1 MSNLSLTAE
10 DVRMIVEDWRQ
21 LALVRQALVQIF
33 QMFTWNAEQGHWV
46 VHPAWQNWLD
56 EVMAL
61 RQQQR
66 EHPACVAGRIRTA
79 GTSRWITVDEAYAD
93 LLLRRRSR

>member
-33 QMFTWNAEQGHWV
+33 QVFTWNEEQGHWTID
-46 VHPAWQNWLD
+46 PAWQGWID
-56 EVMAL
+56 EMMEL
-61 RQQQR
+61 RKRMGQ
-66 EHPACVAGRIRTA
+66 TA
-79 GTSRWITVDEAYAD
+79 
-93 LLLRRRSR
+93 

>member
-10 DVRMIVEDWRQ
+10 DVRMIIEDWRQ

-46 VHPAWQNWLD
+46 VHPAWQTWLD
-56 EVMAL
+56 ELMAL

-66 EHPACVAGRIRTA
+66 EHT
-79 GTSRWITVDEAYAD
+79 D
-93 LLLRRRSR
+93 